1 MSHFKKQAAAVGFLI
16 FAALWVGGTLHGM
29 DVPFPEPTP
38 FLFSAPS
45 SSDARSNYLMANN
58 IKQIGLADTPL
69 PIVLDQPAADGI
81 RIFEKRARLTAR
93 SSSFEVDAVQV
104 RAVVAEHKAAVL
116 QEKSGGIEPERH
128 IHMEI
133 SVPPDAFDGLLS
145 RLKSI
150 GVLHSI
156 DVQQSDRTT
165 DFRKLNAQRQSL
177 KKYLE
182 SILKL
187 RGGNNPTIDDALK
200 LEQKIKDIERDLQ
213 DVGVQLGDFLGK
225 ESYYQIDIAMREF
238 QSGGKLD
245 PTFNWSKR
253 IFHGFA
259 WAVAWWFAAM
269 AVITLIAGTLASVWI
284 LWPKAKKPG

>member
-1 MSHFKKQAAAVGFLI
+1 MSHFKKQAAAIGFLI
-16 FAALWVGGTLHGM
+16 FAALWIGGTLQGM

-45 SSDARSNYLMANN
+45 FSDARSLTANN
-58 IKQIGLADTPL
+58 IKQIGLAGTPL
-69 PIVLDQPAADGI
+69 PMVLDQPAADGI
-81 RIFEKRARLTAR
+81 RIFEKRARLAAR
-93 SSSFEVDAVQV
+93 SSSFETDAAQV
-104 RAVVAEHKAAVL
+104 RAVVTEQKATVL

-133 SVPPDAFDGLLS
+133 SVAPDAFDGLLA

-150 GVLHSI
+150 GILHSI
-156 DVQQSDRTT
+156 DVQQSDRTA

-238 QSGGKLD
+238 QSGDKLD

-253 IFHGFA
+253 IFHGLG
-259 WAVAWWFAAM
+259 WEIAWWFAGM
-269 AVITLIAGTLASVWI
+269 AVIAMIAGSLASVWI
-284 LWPKAKKPG
+284 LWPKKTKPG

>member
-1 MSHFKKQAAAVGFLI
+1 MSHFKKQAAAIGFLI
-16 FAALWVGGTLHGM
+16 FAALWIGGTLQGM

-45 SSDARSNYLMANN
+45 FSDARSLTANN
-58 IKQIGLADTPL
+58 IKQIGLAGTPL

-81 RIFEKRARLTAR
+81 RIFEKRARLAAR
-93 SSSFEVDAVQV
+93 SSSFETDAAQV
-104 RAVVAEHKAAVL
+104 RAVVTEHKATVL

-128 IHMEI
+128 VHMEI
-133 SVPPDAFDGLLS
+133 SVAPDGFDGLLA

-150 GVLHSI
+150 GILHST
-156 DVQQSDRTT
+156 DVQQSDRTA

-177 KKYLE
+177 KKHLE

-213 DVGVQLGDFLGK
+213 DIGVQLGDFLGK

-238 QSGGKLD
+238 QSGDKLD

-253 IFHGFA
+253 IFHGLG
-259 WAVAWWFAAM
+259 WGIAWWFAAM
-269 AVITLIAGTLASVWI
+269 AVILMIAGSLASVWI
-284 LWPKAKKPG
+284 LWPKKTKPG